1 MGHGTDALFA
11 GMVVPQLFI
20 NIVSGSLGFVLVP
33 MLSTVVQEAKTSVV
47 WSFATG
53 IAVIFGA
60 IAFVLWIFAPWWI
73 RATLPGFNEVV
84 LGQTANLARIQLLGM
99 VFTGMAAPFNAAY
112 QAQNIFIQ
120 PALMSVMAALASII
134 FVVLFLEVGGLKIAA
149 WGLFLRSLLLFIL
162 QIPIGFPFSRPKF
175 KDQQLL
181 ESLRKLRTLIAG
193 SIYYKTDQILD
204 RYLASMAQVGSVSL
218 LHLAQQI
225 YGACNLVFASA
236 IAAPAMPIL
245 SRHIADEN
253 VRAFE
258 KIFFKTLAILSVVGV
273 ITYGLIVFLG
283 HKLLFIVF
291 GNGVLETK
299 AIDDLWLLMISLGM
313 VWIFGL
319 TGQII
324 SSAFYAM
331 ADTITPTR
339 IGVAGFTL
347 GIALKVVGFYFY
359 GVIGIAIA
367 TGVYTL
373 INSVAMGFILLRRL
387 GQMRFVPRELN
398 R

>member
-1 MGHGTDALFA
+1 M
-11 GMVVPQLFI
+11 
-20 NIVSGSLGFVLVP
+20 
-33 MLSTVVQEAKTSVV
+33 
-47 WSFATG
+47 
-53 IAVIFGA
+53 
-60 IAFVLWIFAPWWI
+60 
-73 RATLPGFNEVV
+73 
-84 LGQTANLARIQLLGM
+84 
-99 VFTGMAAPFNAAY
+99 
-112 QAQNIFIQ
+112 
-120 PALMSVMAALASII
+120 
-134 FVVLFLEVGGLKIAA
+134 
-149 WGLFLRSLLLFIL
+149 
-162 QIPIGFPFSRPKF
+162 
-175 KDQQLL
+175 
-181 ESLRKLRTLIAG
+181 
-193 SIYYKTDQILD
+193 
-204 RYLASMAQVGSVSL
+204 
-218 LHLAQQI
+218 
-225 YGACNLVFASA
+225 
-236 IAAPAMPIL
+236 
-245 SRHIADEN
+245 
-253 VRAFE
+253 
-258 KIFFKTLAILSVVGV
+258 AILSVVGV

-387 GQMRFVPRELN
+387 GQMRFVPR
-398 R
+398 